1 MAHLLRRNPAAA
13 PSGRGNQAVSS
24 ETFAGAEHYHEEPPD
39 GAGWPYTDI
48 APIGQPPDPALE
60 APATPRRILI
70 VEDSRPLRELY
81 RLVLEVSGYLV
92 STAEDGATGLTTALR
107 EQPDLLMVDI
117 SLPGKDGVTMLA
129 ELRQVE
135 RSRRRVP
142 APALLLSASASFPDV
157 DEQALGVVAML
168 DKAHLP
174 PRKIAAEVN
183 RRLPANQNQL
193 T

>member
-1 MAHLLRRNPAAA
+1 M
-13 PSGRGNQAVSS
+13 SS
-24 ETFAGAEHYHEEPPD
+24 EYFAPAEHSHEEPLG
-39 GAGWPYTDI
+39 GAHWPFSDD
-48 APIGQPPDPALE
+48 APVGPPRDPHLD
-60 APATPRRILI
+60 APGTPRRILI

-81 RLVLEVSGYLV
+81 RVVLEASGYLV
-92 STAEDGATGLTTALR
+92 STAEDGAAGLAVALR

-129 ELRQVE
+129 ELRKAE
-135 RSRRRVP
+135 RSRRRAP
-142 APALLLSASASFPDV
+142 APALLLSASPSFPEV

-174 PRKIAAEVN
+174 PRKITSEVN
-183 RRLPANQNQL
+183 RRLSPGMPP

>member
-1 MAHLLRRNPAAA
+1 MSFEP
-13 PSGRGNQAVSS
+13 
-24 ETFAGAEHYHEEPPD
+24 FAGTEHFEEPPD
-39 GAGWPYTDI
+39 GVGWPYADA
-48 APIGQPPDPALE
+48 APVVQPPDPALD

-70 VEDSRPLRELY
+70 VEDLRPLRELY
-81 RLVLEVSGYLV
+81 RVVLEASGYLV
-92 STAEDGATGLTTALR
+92 STAEDGATGLATALR

-129 ELRQVE
+129 ELRQAE

-142 APALLLSASASFPDV
+142 APALLLSASPSFPDV

-174 PRKIAAEVN
+174 PRKITAEVD
-183 RRLPANQNQL
+183 RRLSPSTPPA
-193 T
+193 